1 MGYDYLISFVHIG
14 CTSEDINNTSYACMI
29 KHGLNDVWLKKA
41 KEFTAVIN
49 KWAVEHKN
57 DAMLAHTHGQ
67 PATPTTI
74 GMNLKF
80 MLIVLLQA
88 LKILKILKLKLNL
101 MEQQVTI
108 VLF

>member
-1 MGYDYLISFVHIG
+1 
-14 CTSEDINNTSYACMI
+14 
-29 KHGLNDVWLKKA
+29 
-41 KEFTAVIN
+41 
-49 KWAVEHKN
+49 
-57 DAMLAHTHGQ
+57 MLAHTHGQ

-74 GMNLKF
+74 GKNLKF

>member
-1 MGYDYLISFVHIG
+1 
-14 CTSEDINNTSYACMI
+14 MI

-49 KWAVEHKN
+49 QWAVEHKN

-74 GMNLKF
+74 GKEFKVYAYRFTSSIENIENIKSKIIIFNMIKRSFRRIFTLNNHVFNISSIRIIITNL
-80 MLIVLLQA
+80 
-88 LKILKILKLKLNL
+88 
-101 MEQQVTI
+101 
-108 VLF
+108 